1 MTKREASPHHWE
13 PFMKIQ
19 VDFIYIEE
27 MLSEG
32 MYPSNCTFI
41 CWMAVVHACAKVTG
55 LSYIKGKIRVLEQ
68 SDPAAA

>member
-32 MYPSNCTFI
+32 MYPSNCTCI
-41 CWMAVVHACAKVTG
+41 CRMAVVHACAKVTG

-68 SDPAAA
+68 SDPAAT